1 MKIINYFLICLVT
14 VAFSGSAFSGTM
26 ALIQINQ
33 QAQFFTE
40 MNKGA
45 KAQARKKGHKMVI
58 YNANNDPT
66 AQNNA
71 IETYIQQGIDGLI
84 VVAIDT
90 NGIMPAVIQA
100 ANAGIPVA
108 AGVAI

>member
-1 MKIINYFLICLVT
+1 MKIIKYFLILLITGVF
-14 VAFSGSAFSGTM
+14 ASSALGKTL

-45 KAQARKKGHKMVI
+45 KDQAKKKGHKMVI

-71 IETYIQQGIDGLI
+71 IETYIQQGLRPPGRCRRGNLRKILSR
-84 VVAIDT
+84 
-90 NGIMPAVIQA
+90 
-100 ANAGIPVA
+100 
-108 AGVAI
+108 